1 MIDSTMNGQPYRAA
15 RLAATLRRHLWR
27 EHLGLL
33 LPQEFDSSN
42 NPNAQPPNDC
52 PNSNGEGPEY
62 EFVADPLGEEL
73 WKTWASQATTNTEV
87 FRFLFR
93 VDPDDNIKTFDDYDQ
108 FAPRKSTK
116 QGHLHDPFLPV
127 SIVREN
133 LDKIKGHLVWM
144 PFDFLKDAEM
154 AEPGLSVNQVTVVSP
169 LLKYHSKFESN
180 GIFRVFI
187 HNGTWCSFLDLTSCT
202 LLRTAFSVF
211 IKIPGRDV
219 NDCMNPPGIMYIHTY
234 PSIRIMIPL

>member
-1 MIDSTMNGQPYRAA
+1 MIDSTMNGQPYRAS

-62 EFVADPLGEEL
+62 EFVADPLDEKL
-73 WKTWASQATTNTEV
+73 WETWTSQATTNTEV

-93 VDPDDNIKTFDDYDQ
+93 ADPDDNIKTFEEYDQ
-108 FAPRKSTK
+108 FAPRKTIK

-127 SIVREN
+127 NIVREN
-133 LDKIKGHLVWM
+133 LDKVKGHLVWM
-144 PFDFLKDAEM
+144 PLDFLKDAEM
-154 AEPGLSVNQVTVVSP
+154 AEQGLSVNQVTVVSRYP
-169 LLKYHSKFESN
+169 FGDGYAFETDD
-180 GIFRVFI
+180 IFRVSTRKW
-187 HNGTWCSFLDLTSCT
+187 NGWRGFLDLTLSYS
-202 LLRTAFSVF
+202 LLCILVVRV
-211 IKIPGRDV
+211 
-219 NDCMNPPGIMYIHTY
+219 
-234 PSIRIMIPL
+234 L

>member
-1 MIDSTMNGQPYRAA
+1 MIDSTMNGRPYRAA

-52 PNSNGEGPEY
+52 PNINGEDPVY
-62 EFVADPLGEEL
+62 KFVADPLGEEL
-73 WKTWASQATTNTEV
+73 WKTWTSQATTNTEV

-93 VDPDDNIKTFDDYDQ
+93 ADPDDNIKTFDDYDQ
-108 FAPRKSTK
+108 FAPRRSIK

-127 SIVREN
+127 STVRQN

-144 PFDFLKDAEM
+144 PLDFLKDDEM
-154 AEPGLSVNQVTVVSP
+154 AEPGLSVNQVTIVSP
-169 LLKYHSKFESN
+169 LSLCYFVRYEAN
-180 GIFRVFI
+180 VILRVFI
-187 HNGTWCSFLDLTSCT
+187 H
-202 LLRTAFSVF
+202 
-211 IKIPGRDV
+211 KINRLHGFGFDF
-219 NDCMNPPGIMYIHTY
+219 MNFAPYSTKMLGHI
-234 PSIRIMIPL
+234 L

>member
-1 MIDSTMNGQPYRAA
+1 MIDSTMNGQPYRAS

-33 LPQEFDSSN
+33 LPQELDSSN

-62 EFVADPLGEEL
+62 EFVADPLSEKL
-73 WKTWASQATTNTEV
+73 WKTWTSQATTNTEV

-93 VDPDDNIKTFDDYDQ
+93 ADPDDNIKTFEEYDH
-108 FAPRKSTK
+108 FAPRKSIK

-127 SIVREN
+127 DIVREN

-154 AEPGLSVNQVTVVSP
+154 AEPGLSVNQITVVSLYP
-169 LLKYHSKFESN
+169 ILIMRSMNLMIPPEYLYVN
-180 GIFRVFI
+180 GIDGSFSDLTLGCALLRVL
-187 HNGTWCSFLDLTSCT
+187 LDLI
-202 LLRTAFSVF
+202 L
-211 IKIPGRDV
+211 IKILGQ
-219 NDCMNPPGIMYIHTY
+219 I
-234 PSIRIMIPL
+234 S

>member
-1 MIDSTMNGQPYRAA
+1 MNGQPYQAS

-33 LPQEFDSSN
+33 LPQELDSSN

-62 EFVADPLGEEL
+62 EFVTDPLGEEL
-73 WKTWASQATTNTEV
+73 WETWTSQATTNTEV

-93 VDPDDNIKTFDDYDQ
+93 ADPDDNIKTFEEYDH
-108 FAPRKSTK
+108 FAPRKSIK

-127 SIVREN
+127 GIVREN

-144 PFDFLKDAEM
+144 PLEFLKDAEM
-154 AEPGLSVNQVTVVSP
+154 AEPGLSVNQITVVGLYP
-169 LLKYHSKFESN
+169 HPYRRHEAN
-180 GIFRVFI
+180 YIRRVFI
-187 HNGTWCSFLDLTSCT
+187 RKRNRWRPLGFAFRLRFALCT
-202 LLRTAFSVF
+202 
-211 IKIPGRDV
+211 
-219 NDCMNPPGIMYIHTY
+219 
-234 PSIRIMIPL
+234 IRFDFYQDTGSEVMIT

>member
-1 MIDSTMNGQPYRAA
+1 MIDSTMNGQPYRAS

-62 EFVADPLGEEL
+62 EFVADPLDEEL
-73 WKTWASQATTNTEV
+73 WKTWISQATTNTEV

-93 VDPDDNIKTFDDYDQ
+93 ADPDDNIKTFDDYDQ
-108 FAPRKSTK
+108 FAPRKSIK

-127 SIVREN
+127 SVVREN

-144 PFDFLKDAEM
+144 PLDFLKDAEM
-154 AEPGLSVNQVTVVSP
+154 AEPGLSVNQVTVVSRP
-169 LLKYHSKFESN
+169 LLGYHSRFESN

-187 HNGTWCSFLDLTSCT
+187 HKTSRWRGFRFDLMFFALYC
-202 LLRTAFSVF
+202 
-211 IKIPGRDV
+211 I
-219 NDCMNPPGIMYIHTY
+219 
-234 PSIRIMIPL
+234 